1 MASGMAMAI
10 FEYKAKACMKAPS
23 QKISRTALE
32 LSASPQE
39 IPIVASSQEEDST
52 ETENTS
58 GLQETVTKEIFM
70 RAADTARANC
80 C

>member
-1 MASGMAMAI
+1 MASDMAMAI
-10 FEYKAKACMKAPS
+10 FEYKAKACMKAHF

-32 LSASPQE
+32 LSAFPQE

-58 GLQETVTKEIFM
+58 GLRETVTKEIFM
-70 RAADTARANC
+70 RAVDTARANC